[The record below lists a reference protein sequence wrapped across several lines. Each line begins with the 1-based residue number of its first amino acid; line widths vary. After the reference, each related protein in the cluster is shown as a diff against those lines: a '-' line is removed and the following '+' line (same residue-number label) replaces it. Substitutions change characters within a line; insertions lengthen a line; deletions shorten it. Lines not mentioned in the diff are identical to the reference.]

1 MKRTIAEM
9 RREEVQKLHEINPA
23 AGYDTAARLM
33 NSFYRLCGLA
43 ERNLYLANDERTQA
57 LKSTQKSE
65 DREEKWYK
73 RLSGEFEKNYG
84 LTLKYCSYRPSIGVE
99 MSGKGFSEKIYRYF
113 YQ

>member
-1 MKRTIAEM
+1 MKKTIAEM
-9 RREEVQKLHEINPA
+9 RREEVQKLHEMNPE
-23 AGYDTAARLM
+23 AGYNTATRLM

-43 ERNLYLANDERTQA
+43 ERNLYLANDERTHA

-65 DREEKWYK
+65 EREERWYK

-84 LTLKYCSYRPSIGVE
+84 LTLTYCGYMPSIGVE
-99 MSGKGFSEKIYRYF
+99 TPGKGFSEKIYRYF